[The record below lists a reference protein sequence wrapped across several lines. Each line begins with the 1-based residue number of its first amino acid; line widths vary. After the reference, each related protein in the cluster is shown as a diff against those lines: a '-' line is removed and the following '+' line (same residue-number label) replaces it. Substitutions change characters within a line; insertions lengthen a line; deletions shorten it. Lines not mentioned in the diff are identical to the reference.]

1 MTVHR
6 ILDVGTQQVHV
17 FDDVLV
23 GPARTR
29 VDGFCRL
36 LPFTRI
42 RYGFR
47 DAADADL
54 RHGHQWVHPVAPD
67 ERPFLPLEKLHRL
80 AEQATGEPLEVGRVH
95 VNCIQPGDDRYPHID
110 DSTGRV
116 VVAVYFAND
125 DWQSD
130 WMGELTF
137 FDGDEA
143 AQVVAPRP
151 GRVVVFDGT
160 LLHRGGVPL
169 PGCPD
174 VRYAIAH
181 KFLRAA

>member
-1 MTVHR
+1 MTPNR
-6 ILDVGTQQVHV
+6 ILTVGSQSVHV

-23 GPARTR
+23 GPARAR

-47 DAADADL
+47 DAAAAEL

-67 ERPFLPLEKLHRL
+67 ERAFLPLDALHRL
-80 AEQATGEPLEVGRVH
+80 AEQAMGERLDAGRVH

-125 DWQSD
+125 AWQPD

-137 FDGDEA
+137 FHDGEA
-143 AQVVAPRP
+143 ALAVAPRP

-169 PGCPD
+169 SGCPD